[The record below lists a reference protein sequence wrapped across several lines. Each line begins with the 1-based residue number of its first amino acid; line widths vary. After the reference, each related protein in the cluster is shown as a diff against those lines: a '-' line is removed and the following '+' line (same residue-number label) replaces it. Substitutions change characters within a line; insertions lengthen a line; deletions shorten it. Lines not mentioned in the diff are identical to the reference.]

1 MGFPGNIFIL
11 VKIFVDT
18 KAPLD
23 VFKFT
28 ALDNYAGKYAP
39 QTPTQRP
46 LEFTG
51 TCYSYVI
58 EPLNY
63 ITDLLGESP

>member
-28 ALDNYAGKYAP
+28 ALDNYAGKYTS
-39 QTPTQRP
+39 QTPTV
-46 LEFTG
+46 G
-51 TCYSYVI
+51 I
-58 EPLNY
+58 HWN
-63 ITDLLGESP
+63 LLLIRD